1 MKLYMPTKVYN
12 EKNCVENHSRELAAL
27 GTRAL
32 IVTGK
37 HSSRQN
43 GSLEDVKRAL
53 EREGTPY
60 CIFDEVEEN
69 PSVDTV
75 MKARRMG
82 AQEDADFVIGVGGG
96 SPMDAAKAIALMLAN
111 PEWEEGLLYT
121 KPQSLKQGQLQPAF
135 PVAEVPTTAGTG
147 SEVTPYAILT
157 KNVLPD
163 IELTTSPEE
172 HASISFPHL
181 EKKTKQSISHHIY
194 PALAL
199 VDISYLQTSSR
210 NGCIHTAVDT
220 LAHLIESHLNANTTE
235 YSRFYSEMGLRTW
248 AKVKDRLLRYEIGEE
263 ERGLLMNACT
273 LGGIAITHTGTACPM
288 GSAIWSPVRWACHTE
303 WRWGFSCRASF
314 KIMAIRKR
322 CAACC
327 PCWISEANRA
337 LPNTSGSCW
346 ERYPSRMNYGSG
358 TWTASLRILQS

>member
-12 EKNCVENHSRELAAL
+12 EKKCVENHSRELAAL

-135 PVAEVPTTAGTG
+135 PVAEVPTTAGTAAG
-147 SEVTPYAILT
+147 R
-157 KNVLPD
+157 N
-163 IELTTSPEE
+163 
-172 HASISFPHL
+172 
-181 EKKTKQSISHHIY
+181 
-194 PALAL
+194 
-199 VDISYLQTSSR
+199 SSR
-210 NGCIHTAVDT
+210 G
-220 LAHLIESHLNANTTE
+220 TT
-235 YSRFYSEMGLRTW
+235 TT
-248 AKVKDRLLRYEIGEE
+248 K
-263 ERGLLMNACT
+263 
-273 LGGIAITHTGTACPM
+273 
-288 GSAIWSPVRWACHTE
+288 
-303 WRWGFSCRASF
+303 
-314 KIMAIRKR
+314 
-322 CAACC
+322 
-327 PCWISEANRA
+327 
-337 LPNTSGSCW
+337 
-346 ERYPSRMNYGSG
+346 
-358 TWTASLRILQS
+358 